1 MNDNEPNRRPEDQA
15 PAAPDRE
22 LRWSPDPEIEPPLGA
37 EGSQPVAVP
46 PPPAYP
52 WPGQQAWPQH
62 FLPAAPP
69 QQWPPASQWAVAGSP
84 PVGPASRDAG
94 KRRIVPLILA
104 TALLS
109 ATLSAAGTYV
119 AFTVAP
125 RTTTAAATVTSGSG
139 SNVQTVSLTQSQAI
153 VRVVE
158 MAKPSVVTVS
168 TTGTTGLGRR
178 SSQFTGSGSGFIVSA
193 DGLILTNNHV
203 IMDASTLS
211 VTLDDGRELPA
222 TVVKTDATHDLALIK
237 VQASGLQPVTLGDS
251 GTIQVGQL
259 AIAIGS
265 PLGTFTDSV
274 TSGIVSGL
282 DRSITVGD
290 STSSFTEDLTG
301 LIQTDAAINPGNSG
315 GPLLDANGAVV
326 GVVTAASSSAQDM
339 GFAVPINQAKAMI
352 AAATTN
358 AGGAAPLRAWPG
370 LAGASGRFQAKGTTC
385 ARASHD
391 PCSTMVEST
400 AGTRGIAG

>member
-1 MNDNEPNRRPEDQA
+1 MSDNDPTNRPDNQT
-15 PAAPDRE
+15 PASPDRE
-22 LRWSPDPEIEPPLGA
+22 LRWSADPEIESAPAA
-37 EGSQPVAVP
+37 EGWQPAAESWQPAAVP
-46 PPPAYP
+46 PPPPYP
-52 WPGQQAWPQH
+52 WPGQQAWPQPVAPQPVPQQQW
-62 FLPAAPP
+62 LAPSQWPIAGSAPGQPAA
-69 QQWPPASQWAVAGSP
+69 
-84 PVGPASRDAG
+84 RDTG

-125 RTTTAAATVTSGSG
+125 RTTTAAAPVTSGGSG
-139 SNVQTVSLTQSQAI
+139 VQAVSLTQSQAI

-158 MAKPSVVTVS
+158 MVNPSVVTIS

-211 VTLDDGRELPA
+211 VTLEDGRELPA
-222 TVVKTDATHDLALIK
+222 TVVKADATLDLALIK
-237 VQASGLQPVTLGDS
+237 VTASGLTPVTLGDS
-251 GTIQVGQL
+251 SAVRVGQL

-315 GPLLDANGAVV
+315 GPLLDANGSVV

-339 GFAVPINQAKAMI
+339 GFAVPINEAKAMI
-352 AAATTN
+352 AAATSN
-358 AGGAAPLRAWPG
+358 A
-370 LAGASGRFQAKGTTC
+370 
-385 ARASHD
+385 
-391 PCSTMVEST
+391 
-400 AGTRGIAG
+400 

>member
-1 MNDNEPNRRPEDQA
+1 MNNEMNDRPDDRA
-15 PAAPDRE
+15 PTPLDSE
-22 LRWSPDPEIEPPLGA
+22 LRWSPEPEAGLPLAA
-37 EGSQPVAVP
+37 ESWQPAAVP
-46 PPPAYP
+46 PPPPYP
-52 WPGQQAWPQH
+52 WPVQQAAQQPAPAQQPTPQ
-62 FLPAAPP
+62 P
-69 QQWPPASQWAVAGSP
+69 QWPASSQWSVAPSAPVP
-84 PVGPASRDAG
+84 PIARDGG
-94 KRRIVPLILA
+94 KRRIVPLIVA

-119 AFTVAP
+119 AFSLTP
-125 RTTTAAATVTSGSG
+125 RTTTVAAPVTSGND

-158 MAKPSVVTVS
+158 MVKPSVVTIS
-168 TTGTTGLGRR
+168 TTGTTGFGRR
-178 SSQFTGSGSGFIVSA
+178 SAQFTGSGSGFIVSA

-203 IMDASTLS
+203 VTDASTLS

-237 VQASGLQPVTLGDS
+237 VKASGLQPVTLGDS
-251 GTIQVGQL
+251 AAVQVGQL

-339 GFAVPINQAKAMI
+339 GFAVPIDVAKPMI
-352 AAATTN
+352 AAAASN
-358 AGGAAPLRAWPG
+358 A
-370 LAGASGRFQAKGTTC
+370 
-385 ARASHD
+385 
-391 PCSTMVEST
+391 
-400 AGTRGIAG
+400 